1 MCINVNNDISDLL
14 REIGMIDITNI
25 INLPTK
31 VGETLTLKPADCTN
45 KFYHS
50 LNNWIGSSTW
60 KDWAAKTAK
69 EAKFGKRNLS
79 NNIEIQIGS
88 AFHLLLEDEEQFNND
103 IFFTNADGRSSE
115 YKEIKN
121 NLEDGQLIFKLN
133 IKNMLYAMRDSLF
146 SHKLSDTYL
155 HHESSKKEWSYF
167 IYDIDFKQKIRCDL
181 SRVGIKD
188 PNKDIIVDYKTAASV
203 DPRKFAR
210 SVKDFGYHIQVA
222 HYIDVYEKV
231 TGRQVEDFVFACVEK
246 KEPYLTAFY
255 TLNKQTLAEGRA
267 ALIEAKRKYTFCHD
281 MNDFGGY
288 PEILT
293 EIGLSKWDL
302 EFTNSVDNN

>member
-1 MCINVNNDISDLL
+1 LCINVNNDISDLL

-167 IYDIDFKQKIRCDL
+167 IYDKDFKQKIRCDL

-222 HYIDVYEKV
+222 HYVDVYEKV

-255 TLNKQTLAEGRA
+255 TLNKQTLAEGKA

>member
-1 MCINVNNDISDLL
+1 
-14 REIGMIDITNI
+14 MIDITNI

-45 KFYHS
+45 IFYHS
-50 LNNWIGSSTW
+50 LKNWIGSSTW
-60 KDWAAKTAK
+60 KLWASKTPK
-69 EAKFGKRNLS
+69 EAKHGIRIKNQLVLD
-79 NNIEIQIGS
+79 IGS
-88 AFHLLLEDEEQFNND
+88 AFHLLLENEKLFKENV
-103 IFFTNADGRSSE
+103 FFTNAHGSSNE
-115 YKEIKN
+115 MKALKDNKQE
-121 NLEDGQLIFKLN
+121 GQYIFKADLE
-133 IKNMLYAMRDSLF
+133 KKLYGMRDSLF

-167 IYDIDFKQKIRCDL
+167 IYDKDFKQKIRCDL

-203 DPRKFAR
+203 DPKKFAR
-210 SVKDFGYHIQVA
+210 SIKDLGYHIQVA
-222 HYIDVYEKV
+222 YYMDIYEKV

-246 KEPYLTAFY
+246 EEPYLTAFY
-255 TLNKQTLAEGRA
+255 TLNKQTLVEGKA

>member
-1 MCINVNNDISDLL
+1 
-14 REIGMIDITNI
+14 MIDITNI

-60 KDWAAKTAK
+60 KDWAAKTDK

-79 NNIEIQIGS
+79 KNIEIEIGS

-146 SHKLSDTYL
+146 SH
-155 HHESSKKEWSYF
+155 
-167 IYDIDFKQKIRCDL
+167 
-181 SRVGIKD
+181 
-188 PNKDIIVDYKTAASV
+188 
-203 DPRKFAR
+203 
-210 SVKDFGYHIQVA
+210 
-222 HYIDVYEKV
+222 
-231 TGRQVEDFVFACVEK
+231 
-246 KEPYLTAFY
+246 
-255 TLNKQTLAEGRA
+255 
-267 ALIEAKRKYTFCHD
+267 
-281 MNDFGGY
+281 
-288 PEILT
+288 
-293 EIGLSKWDL
+293 
-302 EFTNSVDNN
+302 

>member
-1 MCINVNNDISDLL
+1 
-14 REIGMIDITNI
+14 MIDITNI

-167 IYDIDFKQKIRCDL
+167 IYDKDFKQKINHY
-181 SRVGIKD
+181 
-188 PNKDIIVDYKTAASV
+188 PNLYNFIIT
-203 DPRKFAR
+203 
-210 SVKDFGYHIQVA
+210 I
-222 HYIDVYEKV
+222 I
-231 TGRQVEDFVFACVEK
+231 
-246 KEPYLTAFY
+246 FY
-255 TLNKQTLAEGRA
+255 SN
-267 ALIEAKRKYTFCHD
+267 I
-281 MNDFGGY
+281 
-288 PEILT
+288 
-293 EIGLSKWDL
+293 
-302 EFTNSVDNN
+302 